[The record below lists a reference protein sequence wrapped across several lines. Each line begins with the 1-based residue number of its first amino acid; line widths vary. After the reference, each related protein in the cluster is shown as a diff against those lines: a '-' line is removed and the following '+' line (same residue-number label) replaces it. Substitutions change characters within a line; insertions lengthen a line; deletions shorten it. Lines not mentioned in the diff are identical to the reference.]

1 MRWPPQLNG
10 FLFIGVKLGLEYRQ
24 VCVYCFNKI
33 LDDTSLD
40 KVTTEIMNISYS
52 KGGDYSEEVIRKFA
66 IVYIDV
72 FLWCNMLAGRKK
84 WFFLANAYW

>member
-1 MRWPPQLNG
+1 MARKMENKDSDIIKRCKNVIEEELLKN
-10 FLFIGVKLGLEYRQ
+10 
-24 VCVYCFNKI
+24 NKI

-72 FLWCNMLAGRKK
+72 FL
-84 WFFLANAYW
+84 

>member
-1 MRWPPQLNG
+1 M
-10 FLFIGVKLGLEYRQ
+10 EYKDIDIIKRCKN
-24 VCVYCFNKI
+24 VIEEELLKNNKI

-52 KGGDYSEEVIRKFA
+52 KGGDYSEEVIRKIA

-72 FLWCNMLAGRKK
+72 FL
-84 WFFLANAYW
+84 